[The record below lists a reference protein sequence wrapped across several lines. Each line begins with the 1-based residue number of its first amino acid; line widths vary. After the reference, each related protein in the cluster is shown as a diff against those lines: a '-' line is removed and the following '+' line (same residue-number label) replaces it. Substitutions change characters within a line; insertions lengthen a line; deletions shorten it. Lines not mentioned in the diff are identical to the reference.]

1 MTNSVCTQ
9 SSNSFK
15 TQSLSF
21 QTKSKVRFD
30 MERLKCLNLEP
41 VTFVGT
47 YAASLP
53 LGNAES
59 SRPAV
64 LVSPR
69 YVRYDIHRPTWSR
82 ANNPSEDRD
91 EKSMENSPLD
101 TGSLGETRLAIDV

>member
-64 LVSPR
+64 LDLVAAG
-69 YVRYDIHRPTWSR
+69 IF
-82 ANNPSEDRD
+82 
-91 EKSMENSPLD
+91 
-101 TGSLGETRLAIDV
+101 

>member
-1 MTNSVCTQ
+1 
-9 SSNSFK
+9 
-15 TQSLSF
+15 
-21 QTKSKVRFD
+21 

-64 LVSPR
+64 LDLLSMFHSCLPAH
-69 YVRYDIHRPTWSR
+69 D
-82 ANNPSEDRD
+82 ADR
-91 EKSMENSPLD
+91 
-101 TGSLGETRLAIDV
+101 RLSTIYKIVLQLCVPI

>member
-64 LVSPR
+64 LV
-69 YVRYDIHRPTWSR
+69 
-82 ANNPSEDRD
+82 
-91 EKSMENSPLD
+91 
-101 TGSLGETRLAIDV
+101 GETQENKTKNSHASSSYVVV

>member
-1 MTNSVCTQ
+1 MTNSVCNQ
-9 SSNSFK
+9 SSDSFK

-59 SRPAV
+59 NRPAV
-64 LVSPR
+64 LDVQNKNCH
-69 YVRYDIHRPTWSR
+69 VDICS
-82 ANNPSEDRD
+82 
-91 EKSMENSPLD
+91 
-101 TGSLGETRLAIDV
+101 

>member
-1 MTNSVCTQ
+1 
-9 SSNSFK
+9 
-15 TQSLSF
+15 
-21 QTKSKVRFD
+21 

-64 LVSPR
+64 LVGFKRQTRPQKTRKLRPATALPLYIR
-69 YVRYDIHRPTWSR
+69 YTLS
-82 ANNPSEDRD
+82 
-91 EKSMENSPLD
+91 
-101 TGSLGETRLAIDV
+101 

>member
-1 MTNSVCTQ
+1 
-9 SSNSFK
+9 
-15 TQSLSF
+15 
-21 QTKSKVRFD
+21 

-64 LVSPR
+64 LSLHDNTDLVQTSFYPQ
-69 YVRYDIHRPTWSR
+69 YVTMCTHTFMWY
-82 ANNPSEDRD
+82 
-91 EKSMENSPLD
+91 
-101 TGSLGETRLAIDV
+101 